1 VAEERIGDPRC
12 PETGL
17 TVPECSC
24 ADCLEAML
32 REFSPELLTGEFKV
46 TRLASDDP
54 SQQRKA
60 A

>member
-1 VAEERIGDPRC
+1 MAEERRGHPRC

-24 ADCLEAML
+24 EDCLKAML

-46 TRLASDDP
+46 TRLARDDP
-54 SQQRKA
+54 SEQREA